1 MSQALEK
8 FIKEC
13 YIPLIDFKR
22 NICEI
27 VFEEPHKDWTIAQ
40 ICDRVK
46 YLASLETKLEED
58 KDSKREQWV
67 KNNI

>member
-8 FIKEC
+8 FIKEG

-27 VFEEPHKDWTIAQ
+27 VFEEPHKDWTMAQ

-46 YLASLETKLEED
+46 YLASLETKLEEN